1 METDLD
7 QLFAALRADADAMK
21 LDPPQIARRRGGRR
35 RRGQITGAFIAVLVL
50 LCGTAYTYSET
61 RSPFSDSSGAG
72 VARPTPSHPASPAVA
87 LNGVAF
93 SPDGKSLATADADG
107 SARLWSATT
116 RKPIKTFTGTA
127 EQAISV
133 AFSPDGKVLAV
144 ADSSGAVTLWNVTA
158 AEATATLAVPGTG
171 PVTDVAFSPDG
182 STVATA
188 SEDSPVRLWNVATGQ
203 VTATIAAANVRV
215 IQLAFSHDGKLLAT
229 GGQLVDQAGGQTTV
243 GVWTVATGRP
253 AIAITDFTQAVVAV
267 AFSPD
272 GDWFA
277 AGDADDG
284 TVHVWSISTGNS
296 GTDFVA
302 SGTNS
307 VFGVAYSPNGKDLAV
322 AYRDHTARL
331 WSAATGEAVTTF
343 TGHTDI
349 VEGLAFS
356 PDSNTLATASAD
368 GTLHLWAVPNS

>member
-7 QLFAALRADADAMK
+7 QLFAALRADADALK
-21 LDPPQIARRRGGRR
+21 LDPPQSARRRAGRR
-35 RRGQITGAFIAVLVL
+35 RRGQITGALIAVLVL
-50 LCGTAYTYSET
+50 LGGTAYTYAGN
-61 RSPFSDSSGAG
+61 RSPVPVWPGAG
-72 VARPTPSHPASPAVA
+72 VARPTSTHPASSGVA

-116 RKPIKTFTGTA
+116 HQPIKIFTGTA

-133 AFSPDGKVLAV
+133 AFSPDGNVLAV
-144 ADSSGAVTLWNVTA
+144 ADSSGAVTLWNVA
-158 AEATATLAVPGTG
+158 AGKAAATLAVPRSG

-182 STVATA
+182 KTVATA
-188 SEDSPVRLWNVATGQ
+188 SEDGPVRLWSVATGQ
-203 VTATIAAANVRV
+203 VTATITATNVR
-215 IQLAFSHDGKLLAT
+215 IIRLAFSHDGNLLAT

-253 AIAITDFTQAVVAV
+253 ATTITGFTRAVVAV

-272 GDWFA
+272 GSSFA

-284 TVHVWSISTGNS
+284 TVHVWSTSTGES
-296 GTDFVA
+296 GTGFVA

-307 VFGVAYSPNGKDLAV
+307 VFGVAYSPDGKDLAV
-322 AYRDHTARL
+322 AYQDHTARL
-331 WSAATGEAVTTF
+331 WSAVTGKAVTTF

-356 PDSNTLATASAD
+356 PDSSTLATAGAD
-368 GTLHLWAVPNS
+368 GTLRLWTVPNS